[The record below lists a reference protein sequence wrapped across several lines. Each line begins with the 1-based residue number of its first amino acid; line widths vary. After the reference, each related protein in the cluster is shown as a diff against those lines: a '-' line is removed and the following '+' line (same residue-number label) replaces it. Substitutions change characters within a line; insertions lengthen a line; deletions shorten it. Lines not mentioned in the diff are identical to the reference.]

1 MWNTNICNNN
11 VTTMKIA
18 QFEAAA
24 LRLSMEPQEVR
35 ITHGHVHW
43 MVCHRK
49 GKRQMVVYDE
59 EGRAWASVALPGE
72 EFPDTSAMAIRKTLI
87 RHEEMVLVGFYNCR
101 REPALD
107 LRFD

>member
-1 MWNTNICNNN
+1 
-11 VTTMKIA
+11 MKIA

-72 EFPDTSAMAIRKTLI
+72 EFPDT
-87 RHEEMVLVGFYNCR
+87 MVLVGFYNCW